1 MNWGK
6 NNSYNKTVMHV
17 VLIDEFCTEEISFAY
32 LGHDRERAERSW
44 TSFLRNSYADEE
56 LHVYS

>member
-17 VLIDEFCTEEISFAY
+17 VLIDEFCTEEIA
-32 LGHDRERAERSW
+32 LLTLDTTGRGQNVPGHH
-44 TSFLRNSYADEE
+44 F
-56 LHVYS
+56 

>member
-1 MNWGK
+1 
-6 NNSYNKTVMHV
+6 MHV

-56 LHVYS
+56 LRVYS